1 MARAGSSH
9 YPEKQVTYLSAT
21 QISHPLNVKYP
32 FGCSIAFPASHVG
45 HSIHYSFVL
54 AARMDLKFKS
64 DNLGCGLHCFKWNK
78 KMHFGTKR

>member
-1 MARAGSSH
+1 MAQGGSSL

-32 FGCSIAFPASHVG
+32 FGCSTAIPASHE

-54 AARMDLKFKS
+54 AAGMNLKFKS
-64 DNLGCGLHCFKWNK
+64 GNLGCGLHCFKWNT
-78 KMHFGTKR
+78 KMHF